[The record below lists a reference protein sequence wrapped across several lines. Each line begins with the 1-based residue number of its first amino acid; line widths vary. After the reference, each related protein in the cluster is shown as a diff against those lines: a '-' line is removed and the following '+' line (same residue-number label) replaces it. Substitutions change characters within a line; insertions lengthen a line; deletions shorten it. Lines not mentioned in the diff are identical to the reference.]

1 MLIGGAGGCSQEVLE
16 GAHRRCWRVLIGGA
30 GGCL

>member
-1 MLIGGAGGCSQEVLE
+1 MLIGGAGGCSYEVLE
-16 GAHRRCWRVLIGGA
+16 GAYRRCWRVLIGGA